1 MGKYCKC
8 SPISQFAVDMAYG
21 SAGGRNW
28 ARQTLCL
35 NQIHL
40 QVNHNAGV
48 EGSNCMQ
55 PPKQR
60 QASLNAC
67 PGKMTVLEISWSHAC
82 LGPSGTGPE
91 ICLAWQSFLILLKP
105 LSHLFP
111 QDFECVLWQLEVC
124 HCCSASVSLGICWM
138 FWLSQVHF
146 KYTSNFKWWC
156 Q

>member
-1 MGKYCKC
+1 MCVGKYCKC
-8 SPISQFAVDMAYG
+8 FPISQFAMDMAYG

-67 PGKMTVLEISWSHAC
+67 PGKMTVLEIS
-82 LGPSGTGPE
+82 
-91 ICLAWQSFLILLKP
+91 
-105 LSHLFP
+105 
-111 QDFECVLWQLEVC
+111 
-124 HCCSASVSLGICWM
+124 
-138 FWLSQVHF
+138 
-146 KYTSNFKWWC
+146 
-156 Q
+156 